1 MTVLDLFSYPSIKA
15 EPDDPARMIP
25 KFTPARSRRNGSV
38 GIGRRPEPLSGVK
51 G

>member
-1 MTVLDLFSYPSIKA
+1 MTVLDLFSYPSVKA
-15 EPDDPARMIP
+15 EPDDPARPIP
-25 KFTPARSRRNGSV
+25 KFTPARSTRNGSV